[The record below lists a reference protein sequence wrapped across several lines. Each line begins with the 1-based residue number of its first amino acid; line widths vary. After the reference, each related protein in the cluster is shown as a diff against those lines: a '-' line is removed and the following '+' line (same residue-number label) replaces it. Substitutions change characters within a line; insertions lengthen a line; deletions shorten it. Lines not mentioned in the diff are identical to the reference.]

1 LTFIFELLSLDLHVR
16 PFEKLVRIAV
26 QDGTE
31 RTVKNIKKLIEA
43 EQADFK

>member
-1 LTFIFELLSLDLHVR
+1 MFVFELLSLDLHVR

-31 RTVKNIKKLIEA
+31 RTVRNIKKLVEV
-43 EQADFK
+43 E